1 MCNNEAINKLYI
13 YIYILFF
20 TKVNTT
26 EEEFDRE

>member
-1 MCNNEAINKLYI
+1 MCNNEAINKL

-26 EEEFDRE
+26 EEEFARE